1 MALWCMIR
9 GSWSYLWALG
19 CASGYYKTA
28 NHFFLKLWEQNMR
41 FDSTL
46 LHMYLDAFYVPC
58 DPTSVLMQ
66 CSWPWKKAPV
76 LLLPTHS
83 CIVSRAGP
91 SRPLGTLWNVTES
104 HTQGSHRTVLPF
116 CQILMCDNY
125 DLGQCQTRSWGGKMK
140 EDRDAQVLCSW
151 AGVSSQGVLKSGF
164 SHTCLGSLLGSRAVQ
179 SWKLEWSRTLWSL
192 WVSGSHHLRKER
204 MFWGFCHP

>member
-1 MALWCMIR
+1 MIC

-19 CASGYYKTA
+19 CTSGYYKTA

-46 LHMYLDAFYVPC
+46 LHMYLDAFCVPC

-66 CSWPWKKAPV
+66 CSWPW
-76 LLLPTHS
+76 
-83 CIVSRAGP
+83 
-91 SRPLGTLWNVTES
+91 TES
-104 HTQGSHRTVLPF
+104 PSPLVTKSQLHSLQGRTQPTSWHSVKCHREPHTGIPQGSSALF
-116 CQILMCDNY
+116 SQILMCDNY

-179 SWKLEWSRTLWSL
+179 SWNLEWSRTLWSL
-192 WVSGSHHLRKER
+192 WVSDSHRLRNER